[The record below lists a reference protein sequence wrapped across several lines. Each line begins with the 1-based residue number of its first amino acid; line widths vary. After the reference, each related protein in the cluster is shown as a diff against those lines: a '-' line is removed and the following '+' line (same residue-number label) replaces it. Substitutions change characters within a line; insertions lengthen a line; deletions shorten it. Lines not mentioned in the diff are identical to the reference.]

1 MRRASFLR
9 PVAYDAASMSSLR
22 RFVVPAILLAV
33 LAAACTGDASEVP
46 PTDSGSQSASGQPT
60 DVAPPSFTP
69 GSFRYANAG
78 LQVDLHLDS
87 NTGTM
92 DVDNG
97 SGFALGKPDLYVLD
111 GLTGKHIDGKV
122 LDAQPVA
129 DGATASFQ
137 VQFPPEVTPKSLG
150 LVILLFGSD
159 NYGAFAPA

>member
-1 MRRASFLR
+1 M
-9 PVAYDAASMSSLR
+9 PTLR
-22 RFVVPAILLAV
+22 RFVAPVGLLAAPGAAAPATGARRVSTGTPTSSQTATETVPA
-33 LAAACTGDASEVP
+33 
-46 PTDSGSQSASGQPT
+46 
-60 DVAPPSFTP
+60 SFTP
-69 GSFRYANAG
+69 GEFRYQNAG
-78 LQVDLHLDS
+78 LDVKLNLQG

-92 DVDNG
+92 DVDNQ
-97 SGFALGKPDLYVLD
+97 SGYALGKPDVYVLD

-122 LDAQPVA
+122 VDAQPIE

>member
-1 MRRASFLR
+1 
-9 PVAYDAASMSSLR
+9 MSSLR
-22 RFVVPAILLAV
+22 RFVAPAILLVV
-33 LAAACTGDASEVP
+33 LGAACTGDGSDVT

-69 GSFRYANAG
+69 GQFKYQNAG
-78 LQVDLHLDS
+78 LQVDLHLES

-97 SGFALGKPDLYVLD
+97 SGYALGKPDLYVLD

-129 DGATASFQ
+129 DGAQASFQ
-137 VQFPPEVTPKSLG
+137 VQFPSEVTPKSLG

>member
-1 MRRASFLR
+1 MVLIRRASFLR
-9 PVAYDAASMSSLR
+9 PFAYDAASMSSLR
-22 RFVVPAILLAV
+22 RFVAPAILLAV
-33 LAAACTGDASEVP
+33 LDASEVT
-46 PTDSGSQSASGQPT
+46 PTGSGSQSASDQPT
-60 DVAPPSFTP
+60 DVAPASFTP
-69 GSFRYANAG
+69 GAFRYANAG
-78 LQVDLHLDS
+78 LQVDLRLDS

-97 SGFALGKPDLYVLD
+97 SGFALGKPDVYVLD
-111 GLTGKHIDGKV
+111 GLTGRHIDGKV

>member
-1 MRRASFLR
+1 
-9 PVAYDAASMSSLR
+9 MSTLR
-22 RFVVPAILLAV
+22 RFVLPAILLLAV
-33 LAAACTGDASEVP
+33 AGCTGD
-46 PTDSGSQSASGQPT
+46 GS
-60 DVAPPSFTP
+60 DVAPTASSGASPSPTDAGSTTFSP
-69 GSFRYANAG
+69 GSFRYQNAG
-78 LQVDLHLDS
+78 LQVALQLEA

-111 GLTGKHIDGKV
+111 GVTGDHIDGKV
-122 LDAQPVA
+122 LDAQPVE
-129 DGATASFQ
+129 DGAQATFQ

>member
-1 MRRASFLR
+1 M
-9 PVAYDAASMSSLR
+9 
-22 RFVVPAILLAV
+22 LLIV
-33 LAAACTGDASEVP
+33 LGAACTGDGSDDTPTAGTATSTA
-46 PTDSGSQSASGQPT
+46 PTDAGST
-60 DVAPPSFTP
+60 SFSP
-69 GSFRYANAG
+69 GAFRYANAG
-78 LQVDLHLDS
+78 LQVVLQLEA

-111 GLTGKHIDGKV
+111 GVTGEHIDGKV
-122 LDAQPVA
+122 LDAQPVQ
-129 DGATASFQ
+129 DGAQATFQ

>member
-1 MRRASFLR
+1 
-9 PVAYDAASMSSLR
+9 MSSLR
-22 RFVVPAILLAV
+22 RFVAPAILLAV
-33 LAAACTGDASEVP
+33 LAAACTGDTSEVT
-46 PTDSGSQSASGQPT
+46 PTGSGSQSASDQPT
-60 DVAPPSFTP
+60 DVAPASFTP
-69 GSFRYANAG
+69 GAFRYANAG
-78 LQVDLHLDS
+78 LQVDLRLDS

-97 SGFALGKPDLYVLD
+97 SGFALGKPDVYVLD
-111 GLTGKHIDGKV
+111 GLTGRHIDGKV